1 MKEIDKSRPVMITG
15 ATGFVAGWIVKQL
28 LDEGITVHA
37 AVRNP
42 NDKNKLKYLDE
53 LAAKSKGSIKYFKAD
68 LLEKGSYKA
77 AMEGCELVYH
87 TASPFKMV
95 VKNNQTDLVD
105 PALNGT
111 RNVLESVNET
121 PSVKRVVL
129 TSSVASVYG
138 DNKDAES
145 IPGGIFTE
153 EHWNITST
161 LNHQP
166 YSYSKVVAEK
176 EAWAINKLQNRW
188 DLVTILP
195 SFVLGPGINPRMTSE
210 SFQIIR
216 QLGNGLT
223 KFGVPNLHLGEID
236 IRDLAEAQY
245 RAGFTPTAKG
255 RYIISNEHIT
265 LLKIAQI
272 LRSKYGNK
280 YPFPKSE
287 FPKILVWLFAPFAGY
302 KRKMISNNIGIP
314 LKLDN
319 SKAIK
324 ELGMKYRPAN
334 ETIIDFF
341 QQMIDNGV
349 FGKKK

>member
-1 MKEIDKSRPVMITG
+1 MKDIDKSKPVMITG
-15 ATGFVAGWIVKQL
+15 ATGFVAGWIVKKL

-53 LAAKSKGSIKYFKAD
+53 LAAKSKGTIKYFKAD

-77 AMEGCELVYH
+77 AMEGCELIYH

-111 RNVLESVNET
+111 RNVLESINET
-121 PSVKRVVL
+121 ASVKRVVL

-153 EHWNITST
+153 EHWNNTST
-161 LNHQP
+161 INHQP
-166 YSYSKVVAEK
+166 YSYSKVIAEK

-245 RAGFTPTAKG
+245 RAGFTPTAMG

-272 LRSKYGNK
+272 LRNKFGNK

-287 FPKILVWLFAPFAGY
+287 FPKFAVWLFAPFAGY

-349 FGKKK
+349 FKKKK